1 MITPNHVYAG
11 SNKIDLTVDTKYVHP
26 AAKQCNYVYTHPT
39 SKQCNYS
46 YTHPSEV
53 QCNVQSLIQAKSEI
67 FVGTYHG
74 DGSLSRT
81 ISIGF
86 TPIAV
91 LIFDRGWNTGPATNG
106 IERVFGGLALAG
118 YNVYDSEGNMAISIT
133 SNGFIVSVNYS
144 AYTNRSGY
152 IYHYI
157 AFK

>member
-1 MITPNHVYAG
+1 M
-11 SNKIDLTVDTKYVHP
+11 
-26 AAKQCNYVYTHPT
+26 
-39 SKQCNYS
+39 
-46 YTHPSEV
+46 

-118 YNVYDSEGNMAISIT
+118 YNVYDSGGNMAISIT

-144 AYTNRSGY
+144 AYTNMSGY